1 MTPLPSANDFPS
13 TCSEDSF
20 EIIDHA
26 LLSDS
31 PSFLGQPTSLE
42 KEDQD
47 DTLSGENNNAPN
59 EAKSDDRREVWEAA
73 RAKAVESREKMML
86 ALDDIDAFIET
97 IDNIEEEEKAY
108 DDVDEDDSKLPPP
121 RLVRVEM
128 DEDETKFGI
137 RLYSF
142 GDDDLFVQ
150 ELIRGSP
157 ADRAGLAV
165 GDSIFTV
172 NGISTKGLKEEQVDE
187 LMLAAGK
194 TVELLTLNEDDT
206 YLYKDRDI
214 PVTLSHPHIIRG
226 AAECESFAPVPV
238 HLTRRDASKSYG
250 FCIRKNEESENIV
263 STVEA
268 GGIAARAGLKVGM
281 QIHGVNNAFYHYAT
295 EQSEIADAVN
305 AYPQSVT
312 LWVEP
317 VAPHEFNL
325 DFICDKIS
333 MIIYTLLFVD
343 LFAFNT
349 SWILCI
355 PSLIVYLCLPS
366 CRRIMC
372 AKGFLDMARAVHA
385 LVHYHYASALF
396 YAISWIIAFYYDIKK
411 EEEEEKSNELKA
423 KAL

>member
-157 ADRAGLAV
+157 ADRAVWL
-165 GDSIFTV
+165 
-172 NGISTKGLKEEQVDE
+172 
-187 LMLAAGK
+187 
-194 TVELLTLNEDDT
+194 
-206 YLYKDRDI
+206 
-214 PVTLSHPHIIRG
+214 
-226 AAECESFAPVPV
+226 
-238 HLTRRDASKSYG
+238 
-250 FCIRKNEESENIV
+250 
-263 STVEA
+263 
-268 GGIAARAGLKVGM
+268 
-281 QIHGVNNAFYHYAT
+281 
-295 EQSEIADAVN
+295 
-305 AYPQSVT
+305 
-312 LWVEP
+312 
-317 VAPHEFNL
+317 
-325 DFICDKIS
+325 
-333 MIIYTLLFVD
+333 
-343 LFAFNT
+343 
-349 SWILCI
+349 
-355 PSLIVYLCLPS
+355 
-366 CRRIMC
+366 
-372 AKGFLDMARAVHA
+372 
-385 LVHYHYASALF
+385 
-396 YAISWIIAFYYDIKK
+396 
-411 EEEEEKSNELKA
+411 
-423 KAL
+423 